1 MTFEKFIGEVQHRAR
16 LPSTGDALRA
26 TRATLETLCQRLTA
40 GERKDLAAQLAH
52 EIAHFLQVDAPL
64 ERLSM
69 KDFFERVSEREE
81 VPLPTAVYHARVVI
95 EVLREAVSPGEI
107 ADIRAQMPAEFDDL
121 FESGS
126 TGALHHAHR

>member
-1 MTFEKFIGEVQHRAR
+1 MTFEKFMGEVQHRAR
-16 LPSTGDALRA
+16 LSSTADALRA

-52 EIAHFLQVDAPL
+52 ELAHYVQSDVPL
-64 ERLSM
+64 ERLSL

-95 EVLREAVSPGEI
+95 EVLKEAVSPGEI
-107 ADIRAQMPAEFDDL
+107 TDIRAQMPPEFDDL

-126 TGALHHAHR
+126 VGALHAHR

>member
-16 LPSTGDALRA
+16 LSSTADAIRA

-52 EIAHFLQVDAPL
+52 EIAHYVQSDAPL
-64 ERLSM
+64 ERLSL

-107 ADIRAQMPAEFDDL
+107 ADIRAQMPLEFDDL

-126 TGALHHAHR
+126 MGALHAHR